1 MDCRAVERESGLVVG
16 NNRRRDRLQGGILII
31 PDDLPEQHRRH
42 LLWFAEN
49 EGRILG
55 WQAIVSSDL
64 RVANIP
70 KGIYKPSWTKYAL
83 SAKQTLRSPY
93 ADREPTY
100 QGSGWSYLYYQE
112 EQEGKNPESLPSNRA
127 MAECI
132 ADGIPIGVLRQKTG
146 KPNVTYQVLGLANVL
161 GKAAG
166 YYLLEGFGQP
176 LETVR
181 RPALSY
187 LAPDGDSTVAEI
199 ASDLRLFRTR
209 SVVQRQGQPRFR
221 EQLMQLYDRQCAVSR
236 CDVTDV
242 LEAAHILPYRGPHTN
257 DLSNG
262 IILRADFHILFD
274 EGLLAIDDSSLS
286 IRLSPSIV
294 TNKYYSE
301 FHGIELHPSAEKID
315 PELLRAHRHYCGF

>member
-1 MDCRAVERESGLVVG
+1 M
-16 NNRRRDRLQGGILII
+16 II

-55 WQAIVSSDL
+55 WQSIVSSDL

-83 SAKQTLRSPY
+83 SVKQTLNSPY
-93 ADREPTY
+93 ADRDPIH
-100 QGSGWSYLYYQE
+100 QDSVWSYLYYQE

-127 MAECI
+127 MSECI
-132 ADGIPIGVLRQKTG
+132 ADGIPIGVLRQKTR
-146 KPNVTYQVLGLANVL
+146 KPDVTYLVLGLAYVI

-166 YYLLEGFGQP
+166 YYLLEGNGQP
-176 LETVR
+176 REGVTRTQLNYFVPPR
-181 RPALSY
+181 DFS
-187 LAPDGDSTVAEI
+187 VAEI
-199 ASDLRLFRTR
+199 ESDLRLFRTR

-257 DLSNG
+257 ELSNG
-262 IILRADFHILFD
+262 VILRADLHILFD
-274 EGLLAIDDSSLS
+274 EGLLSIDNSSLS
-286 IRLSPSIV
+286 VVLSPAISS
-294 TNKYYSE
+294 NQYYSE
-301 FHGIELHPSAEKID
+301 FQGIKLHSGAEKID

>member
-1 MDCRAVERESGLVVG
+1 MGSL
-16 NNRRRDRLQGGILII
+16 LII

-49 EGRILG
+49 EGRVLG
-55 WQAIVSSDL
+55 WPAIASSAL

-83 SAKQTLRSPY
+83 SVKQTLNSPY

-112 EQEGKNPESLPSNRA
+112 EQEGKNPDSLPSNRA

-146 KPNVTYQVLGLANVL
+146 KPAVTYLVLGLANVR

-166 YYLLEGFGQP
+166 YYLLEGYGLTRKAASP
-176 LETVR
+176 SRDELI
-181 RPALSY
+181 Y
-187 LAPDGDSTVAEI
+187 LAKEGDLTVGEV

-221 EQLMQLYDRQCAVSR
+221 EQLMQLYDRQCAVSS

-257 DLSNG
+257 DPSNG
-262 IILRADFHILFD
+262 IILRADLHILFD

-286 IRLSPSIV
+286 VLLAPSISS
-294 TNKYYSE
+294 NKFYSE
-301 FHGIELHPSAEKID
+301 FHGTVLHPSAEKID
-315 PELLRAHRHYCGF
+315 PELLRAHRHYCGL

>member
-1 MDCRAVERESGLVVG
+1 MPP
-16 NNRRRDRLQGGILII
+16 LII
-31 PDDLPEQHRRH
+31 PDDLPELHRKH

-49 EGRILG
+49 EGRILA
-55 WQAIVSSDL
+55 WPAIVSSDL

-70 KGIYKPSWTKYAL
+70 KGIYKPAWTKYAL
-83 SAKQTLRSPY
+83 SVKQTLKSPY

-112 EQEGKNPESLPSNRA
+112 EQEGKNPDSLPSNRA

-146 KPNVTYQVLGLANVL
+146 KPNVTYLVLGLANVL

-166 YYLLEGFGQP
+166 YYLLEGYGQTPKP
-176 LETVR
+176 LPRAE
-181 RPALSY
+181 LIY
-187 LAPDGDSTVAEI
+187 LAQEEDLTVAEV
-199 ASDLRLFRTR
+199 ATDLRLFRTR

-262 IILRADFHILFD
+262 IILRADLHILFD

-286 IRLSPSIV
+286 VLLSPSISS
-294 TNKYYSE
+294 NKFYSE
-301 FHGIELHPSAEKID
+301 FRGMELHPSAEKID
-315 PELLRAHRHYCGF
+315 PELLRAHRHYCGL